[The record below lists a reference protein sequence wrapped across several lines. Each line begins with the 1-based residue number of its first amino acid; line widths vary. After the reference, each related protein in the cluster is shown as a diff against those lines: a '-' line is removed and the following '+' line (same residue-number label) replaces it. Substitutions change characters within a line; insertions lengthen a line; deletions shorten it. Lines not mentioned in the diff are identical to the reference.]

1 MLFAFTIQLPQ
12 HPETLRLRRVTKAT
26 SSYSLQCNL
35 RGALIYFIG
44 NEKFPI
50 KQIKTAN
57 LKQISSFCFRM
68 CHVTILLQCI
78 HVSTTFF
85 NHFSESGNTYKK
97 DNTAVQ
103 TVSHKIKSYLPF
115 FIPFPYALTICAK
128 YIRNAFSEL

>member
-12 HPETLRLRRVTKAT
+12 HPETLRLRRVAKAT
-26 SSYSLQCNL
+26 SSYSLQCDL

-50 KQIKTAN
+50 KQIKTAD
-57 LKQISSFCFRM
+57 LKQISSFY
-68 CHVTILLQCI
+68 VTILLQCI

-115 FIPFPYALTICAK
+115 FIPLPYALTICAK